1 MPRAATP
8 DPATTEEVARRYFA
22 AVAARDVD
30 EMVACWRAG
39 GVDRLHGQADLVA
52 PDGVRAWFEELFAAL
67 PDCAFEV
74 LETTAQED
82 RCAVRWRLT
91 GTFAGPGDWQ
101 GFAAT
106 GSRVDVQ
113 GCDVVRV
120 ADGLV
125 AGNEAY
131 VDGMTIARQ
140 IGALPPR
147 ESGAERGLT
156 ALTNLRTRLARRFA
170 AGDPEP
176 IADGVWVVRGGF
188 PRRVMNVYFVRDG
201 DGVLLFDAGVKSMTP
216 ALAQIGAQLGGITR
230 IVLGHGHAD
239 HRGAAPGL
247 GAPVWC
253 HPDEV
258 ADAEGDGGA
267 HYFDL
272 TQLDMH
278 GKLLLR
284 RLLPIWDGGPVLDRR
299 HRRGGRRGRR
309 LQSCP
314 PAGPRARADRPV
326 ARVRP
331 TRTRERLLLHARP
344 ADRDPRR
351 GARAPSRLQQ
361 GHRAGARLDAQ
372 ARRARPRDRLE
383 RPRRAAA
390 RRRRGA
396 AGARGGDDL
405 RGRVAPRGSRIR
417 RREITDPPGGYCRST
432 GPKLQIYRSSIAD
445 QRADFCGSA
454 G

>member
-8 DPATTEEVARRYFA
+8 DPAATEEVARRYFA
-22 AVAARDVD
+22 AVAERDVD
-30 EMVACWRAG
+30 AMVACWRTG

-74 LETTAQED
+74 VETTAQED

-91 GTFAGPGDWQ
+91 GTFAGPGPLQ
-101 GFAAT
+101 GFAPT
-106 GSRVDVQ
+106 GGRLDLQ
-113 GCDVVRV
+113 GCDVVQV

-125 AGNEAY
+125 VGNEAY

-170 AGDPEP
+170 AGDPEA
-176 IADGVWVVRGGF
+176 IAEGVWVVRGGF

-230 IVLGHGHAD
+230 VVLGHGHAD

-258 ADAEGDGGA
+258 ADAEGDGGT

-272 TQLDMH
+272 AQLDVH

-284 RLLPIWDGGPVLDRR
+284 RLLPIWDGGPVSIAGTVAEGDEVAGFRVVHLPGHAPGLIGLWRESDRLALVSDCFYTLDPQTGIPGAPRVP
-299 HRRGGRRGRR
+299 HRAFN
-309 LQSCP
+309 QDTEQ
-314 PAGPRARADRPV
+314 ARASMRKLAALAP
-326 ARVRP
+326 A
-331 TRTRERLLLHARP
+331 TAWCGHAEP
-344 ADRDPRR
+344 
-351 GARAPSRLQQ
+351 
-361 GHRAGARLDAQ
+361 
-372 ARRARPRDRLE
+372 
-383 RPRRAAA
+383 
-390 RRRRGA
+390 
-396 AGARGGDDL
+396 L
-405 RGRVAPRGSRIR
+405 RGDVAGQL
-417 RREITDPPGGYCRST
+417 EQAATT
-432 GPKLQIYRSSIAD
+432 T
-445 QRADFCGSA
+445 
-454 G
+454 